1 MSSFSGFLL
10 DCVTDTNPSNQDRY
24 HAAIVRA
31 AATLKQFHFKD
42 LYPLV
47 CKNLGATDEQ
57 ARNGIAP
64 CPYSGELTDS
74 TKLKGLIRS
83 WVEER
88 SPHSRQHYFL
98 GGRRKIWTAKNPR
111 PLLFVNEKLGA
122 VNAAND
128 WMPYTTARGEIWV
141 FSPDL
146 ANSAVKPSEEVLNA
160 AAAAYKKHGM
170 RGATRTVSAADIT
183 VVSRTINPEKVFR
196 TAATAATAA
205 AAAYAASA
213 ILAF

>member
-1 MSSFSGFLL
+1 MSSFSSFLL

-31 AATLKQFHFKD
+31 AAALKQFHFKD

-47 CKNLGATDEQ
+47 CKNLGATEEQ
-57 ARNGIAP
+57 ARNGVAP
-64 CPYSGELTDS
+64 CPYSGELKDS

-122 VNAAND
+122 VNAANE

-146 ANSAVKPSEEVLNA
+146 ANSAVKPTEAVLNA

-183 VVSRTINPEKVFR
+183 VVSRTINPTKVLH
-196 TAATAATAA
+196 TAA
-205 AAAYAASA
+205 AAVAATYAASA
-213 ILAF
+213 VLAL